1 MGDHGVGYPPAG
13 HGPVARNTRQAWLK
27 PVCRNKEGVTDIMSW
42 IVLIIVG
49 AIIGLL
55 GKFFAP
61 GDKDNT
67 PLWLTIV
74 LGIVGTLIGGAII
87 SEGIFKWVLAVVI
100 SAILVV
106 IASTLMGR
114 NVLKTKH

>member
-1 MGDHGVGYPPAG
+1 MD
-13 HGPVARNTRQAWLK
+13 
-27 PVCRNKEGVTDIMSW
+27 MSW

-67 PLWLTIV
+67 PLWLTV
-74 LGIVGTLIGGAII
+74 LLGIVGTLVGGAVA
-87 SEGIFKWVLAVVI
+87 EGVWMWVLAIAI
-100 SAILVV
+100 SAVLVV
-106 IASTLMGR
+106 LASTLMGR
-114 NVLKTKH
+114 NVVKTKH

>member
-1 MGDHGVGYPPAG
+1 
-13 HGPVARNTRQAWLK
+13 
-27 PVCRNKEGVTDIMSW
+27 MSW

-67 PLWLTIV
+67 PLWLTVV
-74 LGIVGTLIGGAII
+74 LGIVGTLIGGALA
-87 SEGIFKWVLAVVI
+87 EGIWMWVLAIAV

-106 IASTLMGR
+106 VASTLMGR
-114 NVLKTKH
+114 NVVKTKH

>member
-1 MGDHGVGYPPAG
+1 
-13 HGPVARNTRQAWLK
+13 
-27 PVCRNKEGVTDIMSW
+27 MSW

-61 GDKDNT
+61 GNKDNT
-67 PLWLTIV
+67 PLWLTVV
-74 LGIVGTLIGGAII
+74 LGIVGTLIGGAFA
-87 SEGIFKWVLAVVI
+87 EGVLMWVLAIAI

-106 IASTLMGR
+106 AASTLMGR
-114 NVLKTKH
+114 NVVKPKH

>member
-1 MGDHGVGYPPAG
+1 
-13 HGPVARNTRQAWLK
+13 
-27 PVCRNKEGVTDIMSW
+27 MSW

-49 AIIGLL
+49 AVIGLL

-67 PLWLTIV
+67 PLWMTVI
-74 LGIVGTLIGGAII
+74 LGVVGTLIGGAIVG
-87 SEGIFKWVLAVVI
+87 EGIMMWVLAVVI
-100 SAILVV
+100 SAVLVV

-114 NVLKTKH
+114 NVVKMKH

>member
-1 MGDHGVGYPPAG
+1 
-13 HGPVARNTRQAWLK
+13 
-27 PVCRNKEGVTDIMSW
+27 MSW

-67 PLWLTIV
+67 PLWLTVV
-74 LGIVGTLIGGAII
+74 LGIVGTLVGGAVA
-87 SEGIFKWVLAVVI
+87 EGVWMWVLAIAI
-100 SAILVV
+100 SAVLVV
-106 IASTLMGR
+106 LASTLMGR
-114 NVLKTKH
+114 NVVKTKH

>member
-1 MGDHGVGYPPAG
+1 
-13 HGPVARNTRQAWLK
+13 
-27 PVCRNKEGVTDIMSW
+27 MSW

-49 AIIGLL
+49 AVIGLL

-74 LGIVGTLIGGAII
+74 LGVVGTLIVGAFMEASILM
-87 SEGIFKWVLAVVI
+87 WVLAVVV
-100 SAILVV
+100 AAVLVM
-106 IASTLMGR
+106 IASTVMGR
-114 NVLKTKH
+114 NAVKPKH

>member
-1 MGDHGVGYPPAG
+1 MD
-13 HGPVARNTRQAWLK
+13 
-27 PVCRNKEGVTDIMSW
+27 W

-67 PLWLTIV
+67 PLWLTII
-74 LGIVGTLIGGAII
+74 LGIVGTLIAGAV
-87 SEGIFKWVLAVVI
+87 SDGILQWVLAVVI
-100 SAILVV
+100 SAVLVV
-106 IASTLMGR
+106 LASTLMGR
-114 NVLKTKH
+114 NVVKTKH

>member
-1 MGDHGVGYPPAG
+1 
-13 HGPVARNTRQAWLK
+13 
-27 PVCRNKEGVTDIMSW
+27 MSW

-49 AIIGLL
+49 AVIGLL

-67 PLWLTIV
+67 PLWLTVI
-74 LGIVGTLIGGAII
+74 LGIVGTLAGGAVID
-87 SEGIFKWVLAVVI
+87 EGIWKWVLAIAI
-100 SAILVV
+100 SAVLVV

-114 NVLKTKH
+114 NVVKTKH

>member
-1 MGDHGVGYPPAG
+1 
-13 HGPVARNTRQAWLK
+13 
-27 PVCRNKEGVTDIMSW
+27 MSW

-49 AIIGLL
+49 AVIGLL

-87 SEGIFKWVLAVVI
+87 SEGFLKWVLAVVI

-106 IASTLMGR
+106 VASTLMGR
-114 NVLKTKH
+114 NVVKTKH

>member
-1 MGDHGVGYPPAG
+1 
-13 HGPVARNTRQAWLK
+13 
-27 PVCRNKEGVTDIMSW
+27 MSW

-49 AIIGLL
+49 AVIGLL

-67 PLWLTIV
+67 PLWLTVI
-74 LGIVGTLIGGAII
+74 LGIVGTLVGGAII
-87 SEGIFKWVLAVVI
+87 GEGIWMWVLAVAV
-100 SAILVV
+100 SAVLVV

-114 NVLKTKH
+114 NVVKTKH